1 MIKYSYQLTD
11 FRQWLRGFSELLRV
25 PAPRRILTIPR
36 ELGDGTLQVA
46 HLPEG
51 ISCAVL
57 NFSLYD
63 DLQFLSEAVSS
74 PGLCLFF
81 NQVKAGD
88 LYIVRENGSPG
99 PDKNSHRSYTL
110 LSSTGLEQETTFPRN
125 SRLKGVG
132 IYFPP
137 FFLHRHVRKNILYDL
152 FQYATAQPA
161 AGYTEAIP
169 FECRQLLEDMFG
181 ADPSSPL
188 YHLLLQNR
196 VLLLAEKFLSSF
208 LTRPAISL
216 HNGKIWTKGREKDL
230 EALKG
235 IVRILSDNQLSK
247 FPSIEA
253 LSKTAMMSSTK
264 LKSRFKQIYGMKLY
278 EFYNH
283 HRLEQAKEMLKTGNY
298 SVKQAGVNI
307 GFSNLSN
314 FAKAFK
320 KEFGVLPKEV
330 LKNK

>member
-1 MIKYSYQLTD
+1 MIKYSYQLND
-11 FRQWLRGFSELLRV
+11 FRQWLRGFSELLHV
-25 PAPRRILTIPR
+25 PAPRRMLTIPR
-36 ELGDGTLQVA
+36 ELGEGTLQVA

-51 ISCAVL
+51 ISCVVL

-63 DLQFLSEAVSS
+63 DLQFLREAVPS

-81 NQVKAGD
+81 NQVKASD
-88 LYIVRENGSPG
+88 
-99 PDKNSHRSYTL
+99 SHRSYIL
-110 LSSTGLEQETTFPRN
+110 LSSTGHEQETTFSRN

-132 IYFPP
+132 IHFPP
-137 FFLHRHVRKNILYDL
+137 SFLHRHVRKNILYDL

-169 FECRQLLEDMFG
+169 FECRQWLEDIFG

-188 YHLLLQNR
+188 HPLLLQNR
-196 VLLLAEKFLSSF
+196 TLLLAEKFLSSF
-208 LTRPAISL
+208 LTRPPVSL
-216 HNGKIWTKGREKDL
+216 HDGKIWTKGREKDL

-253 LSKTAMMSSTK
+253 LSKTARMSSTK

-278 EFYNH
+278 EFYSR
-283 HRLEQAKEMLKTGNY
+283 HRLKQAKEMLKTGNY
-298 SVKQAGVNI
+298 SVKQVGVNI